1 MLSLNIQ
8 SFELTESIQDK
19 TMKSKLFPGD
29 FNEYIFGKIAT
40 PWIINFVNRRHNDLN
55 KTSCSAF
62 TMKFS
67 YLENLYLIE
76 SDYILIKT
84 TNKLI
89 KINLKNKELSC
100 KTLKAFLLKFNE
112 T

>member
-1 MLSLNIQ
+1 
-8 SFELTESIQDK
+8 
-19 TMKSKLFPGD
+19 
-29 FNEYIFGKIAT
+29 
-40 PWIINFVNRRHNDLN
+40 
-55 KTSCSAF
+55 
-62 TMKFS
+62 MKFS